1 MRVGI
6 GIIGCGYWGPNYIR
20 AFSEL
25 GVESIAIFDQDPERL
40 SLVQHRF
47 PRATACKDQQ
57 DLFDRVQGVVV
68 ATSASFHYEIARA
81 AVLAGKDVL
90 VEKPFVL
97 DQEEGKILL
106 QMAENTGRI
115 LMVGHVFLY
124 NPGIQQLKA
133 QLNSQTDGIGKL
145 YYLYAT
151 RTNLGPIR
159 KDVNVVW
166 DLAPHDISI
175 FNYLLQSDPLW
186 VSAVAQRFLGN
197 AHVDVAFIRLAY
209 RSNILAHVHVGW
221 ADPNRVRQVVAVGS
235 RKRIVFD
242 DVDIRERLK
251 IFEKGVMVSET
262 DTDNFGQFLLAVQD
276 GAIISPRIEPLEPL
290 KEMCTDFLA
299 CMNSRTRPLTD
310 GKHGLSVVNT
320 LTSISRSIE
329 MRGAPVPVDPIDGI
343 IA

>member
-1 MRVGI
+1 
-6 GIIGCGYWGPNYIR
+6 
-20 AFSEL
+20 
-25 GVESIAIFDQDPERL
+25 VEPIALFDQNPERL
-40 SLVQHRF
+40 GLVQRRF
-47 PRATACKDQQ
+47 PRTIACKDQQ

-68 ATSASFHYEIARA
+68 ATSASFHYEITRA

-97 DQEEGKILL
+97 DREEGKILL
-106 QMAENTGRI
+106 QMAENTGCI

-124 NPGIQQLKA
+124 NPGIQQLKT

-159 KDVNVVW
+159 KDVDVVW

-175 FNYLLQSDPLW
+175 FNYLLQSDPLR

-197 AHVDVAFIRLAY
+197 AHVDVAFITLAY
-209 RSNILAHVHVGW
+209 RSDILAHIHVGW
-221 ADPNRVRQVVAVGS
+221 ADPNRVRQVVVVGS
-235 RKRIVFD
+235 QKRIVFD
-242 DVDIRERLK
+242 DIDVRERLK
-251 IFEKGVMVSET
+251 IFEKGVSVSET
-262 DTDNFGQFLLAVQD
+262 ETDNFGQFLLAVQD

-290 KEMCTDFLA
+290 TEMCADFLA
-299 CMNSRTRPLTD
+299 CMNSRARPLVD
-310 GKHGLSVVNT
+310 GKHGLSIVNT

-329 MRGAPVPVDPIDGI
+329 MGGTSVQVDPVDGV